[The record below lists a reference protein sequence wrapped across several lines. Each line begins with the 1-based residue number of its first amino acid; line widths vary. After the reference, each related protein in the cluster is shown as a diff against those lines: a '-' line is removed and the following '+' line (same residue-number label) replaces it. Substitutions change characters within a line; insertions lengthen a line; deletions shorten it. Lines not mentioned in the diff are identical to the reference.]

1 MYDSSEFLA
10 SIFSLSFL
18 SSSSYSLA
26 SCTMRSISS
35 CESRP
40 LSLVMVIFS
49 LLPVP
54 LSSADT
60 WRIPLASISNV
71 TSICGTPRAAGGMLL
86 SSNLPSWWQSLVIDR
101 SPSNTW
107 ISTVGWL
114 SCAVENVCDFF
125 VGITVLRPM
134 SLVSTPPTVSIPS
147 VSGVTSRSRR
157 SAVSLPP
164 SPERMPPCTA
174 APYAT
179 ASSGLIDEHSSLPP
193 KKSDSSARILG
204 MRVDPP
210 TSTTWSIWPLSRPE
224 SVSTFL
230 TGEMVDLKRSMQSSS
245 NLARV
250 RVSDRSLPP
259 WKSSISMRFWW
270 DVESTRL
277 ARSTSRR
284 SFWMAFLSLEAS
296 TPVFFLNTASMWSIT
311 RLSKSSPPRCVS
323 PDVAITSNTPLSM
336 VRRDTSNVPPPRSK
350 TRIYCSPDC
359 FWSRP

>member
-179 ASSGLIDEHSSLPP
+179 ASSGLMPLLGSLPL
-193 KKSDSSARILG
+193 KKSWRSDCTLG
-204 MRVDPP
+204 MRVEPP
-210 TSTTWSIWPLSRPE
+210 TSTISWMPPLAIFESRRQR
-224 SVSTFL
+224 ST
-230 TGEMVDLKRSMQSSS
+230 GSMVERKRSAQSSS

-250 RVSDRSLPP
+250 MLV
-259 WKSSISMRFWW
+259 
-270 DVESTRL
+270 
-277 ARSTSRR
+277 
-284 SFWMAFLSLEAS
+284 
-296 TPVFFLNTASMWSIT
+296 
-311 RLSKSSPPRCVS
+311 
-323 PDVAITSNTPLSM
+323 
-336 VRRDTSNVPPPRSK
+336 
-350 TRIYCSPDC
+350 
-359 FWSRP
+359 